1 MPTRKSNVPKPKRRG
16 KVPTKVKEQIV
27 SRYPKSQVAHG
38 GFGKSSYPALEKLGI
53 DAFGQDG
60 DALRLPPEI
69 RDPRFQ
75 QDNYFIPQ
83 TDVISGDPNTILNY
97 WFDYYYRFHPL
108 VGNLI
113 DLHSTLPLSR
123 FGLTGI
129 TDSKILQAYE
139 EMCEDMQLFERMVDT
154 LKLYFLRGE
163 AMPFLW
169 WNDEVNRFNDITML
183 DTNYI
188 YVIGHYLLYSPKG
201 DVTRRYELKPD
212 EYIRGLVNSDN
223 EIDRQLVSEFLDEKI
238 VSAIASNMNLELDP
252 FATEML
258 IKAANPW
265 HIRGSSICEGIV
277 KDLLYEDKLRKA
289 QEAIATGHITPIK
302 MWKIGDANNVALP
315 EDLSAFR
322 EVLFEANND
331 PQINLV
337 THHAVDLRVEGSSG
351 KILPLAPEFLH
362 VEGRILTRL
371 FSNKSMTDGSGPT
384 YANASVSLRILMARY
399 IPIRTMLENFFYRKA
414 FLPVAIAN
422 GYLKITTAQL
432 SHRVRSDNKNREP
445 LTPIFDWRHKQS
457 LIDDANIKS
466 MLLQLQSKTMLS
478 MKTVCETLNVDYDT
492 EKQRLKDEQGGVFDM
507 AMIKARTDEIATIGK
522 SGGKQRFK
530 MFFKAI
536 FDWARLLAGTAAE
549 REELFNEQQPETGEG
564 KQPSGPGGMGDSE
577 MGGMMDDMGE
587 GSIEETSDTGEAS
600 EKKQKNIPKT
610 FTSQQYTDAVR
621 QVDKIYR
628 TSGKKIVEFFKR
640 REGQSGDDNV
650 KRYNVQGQLFKAAV
664 QRSSDPWYKELG
676 SLQSVDLNSKRILM
690 TLDSNLKTLLIREGR
705 LFTGEVGR
713 KYSEENNFEIP
724 TGEVSAEFN
733 SRLASVRKDIT
744 PDTIAPLSAAMREI
758 ISNNYDKASVIISTL
773 TVAEKL
779 MLKTASVR
787 ISQENNKILDSL
799 ISSAVSEAKNCYQ
812 DLVKDVV
819 DDDNIVTALLNTD
832 TEMSKEKLYE
842 GLHGVWAGAQQ
853 AFLNSVRTTAIKML
867 ETTDKQF
874 SEAIK
879 KINRESEQTLKEK
892 NEQTSKKD
900 TK

>member
-1 MPTRKSNVPKPKRRG
+1 MPTKNPNVSKPKRRG
-16 KVPTKVKEQIV
+16 AMPKNVKQQIV
-27 SRYPKSQVAHG
+27 SRYPKSQVVHG

-83 TDVISGDPNTILNY
+83 TDVVSGDPNTILNY

-169 WNDEVNRFNDITML
+169 WNDEINRFADITML

-212 EYIRGLVNSDN
+212 EYIRGLVNSNNDT
-223 EIDRQLVSEFLDEKI
+223 DRQLVNEFLDEKI
-238 VSAIASNMNLELDP
+238 VAAIASNMNLELDP

-289 QEAIATGHITPIK
+289 QEAIATGHITPIRL
-302 MWKIGDANNVALP
+302 WKIGDQNNIALP

-337 THHAVDLRVEGSSG
+337 THHAVNLNVEGSTG
-351 KILPLAPEFLH
+351 KLLPLAPEFLH
-362 VEGRILTRL
+362 VEGRVLTRL

-422 GYLKITTAQL
+422 GYLKITTAEL

-457 LIDDANIKS
+457 LIDDSNIKS

-478 MKTVCETLNVDYDT
+478 MKTICETLNVDYDT

-507 AMIKARTDEIATIGK
+507 AMVKARTDEIAAIGK

-536 FDWARLLAGTAAE
+536 FDWARLLAGTASE
-549 REELFNEQQPETGEG
+549 REELFNEQQPEDGEE
-564 KQPSGPGGMGDSE
+564 KQPGGPVGMDGGE

-587 GSIEETSDTGEAS
+587 GSVEETSDAGETA
-600 EKKQKNIPKT
+600 EKKRKNIPKT
-610 FTSQQYTDAVR
+610 FTSQQYKDAVR

-640 REGQSGDDNV
+640 REEQSEDSKV
-650 KRYNVQGQLFKAAV
+650 KRYNVQGQLFKAAA
-664 QRSSDPWYKELG
+664 QRSPDPWYKELG
-676 SLQSVDLNSKRILM
+676 TLPSIDLNSKRILM
-690 TLDSNLKTLLIREGR
+690 TLDSNLKTLLVREGR
-705 LFTGEVGR
+705 VFTGEVGR

-724 TGEVSAEFN
+724 AGEVSAEFER
-733 SRLASVRKDIT
+733 RLASVSKDIT
-744 PDTIAPLSAAMREI
+744 SDTIVPLTAAMREI
-758 ISNNYDKASVIISTL
+758 ISNNYDSAAVIIDTL
-773 TVAEKL
+773 NTSEKIA
-779 MLKTASVR
+779 LKTTAGK
-787 ISQENNKILDSL
+787 ISQENNKIINNLVEGAFK
-799 ISSAVSEAKNCYQ
+799 SARSRYYEY
-812 DLVKDVV
+812 LKDV
-819 DDDNIVTALLNTD
+819 DDSSNIVTALIDSD
-832 TEMSKEKLYE
+832 TEMSKEKLYG
-842 GLHGVWAGAQQ
+842 GLYGIWEEVQK
-853 AFLNSVRTTAIKML
+853 AFLQSVRSGAIEVL
-867 ETTDKQF
+867 ENTDKRF
-874 SEAIK
+874 SESIK
-879 KINRESEQTLKEK
+879 EINRTSEQTLKEK
-892 NEQTSKKD
+892 NEQTSKKNS
-900 TK
+900 